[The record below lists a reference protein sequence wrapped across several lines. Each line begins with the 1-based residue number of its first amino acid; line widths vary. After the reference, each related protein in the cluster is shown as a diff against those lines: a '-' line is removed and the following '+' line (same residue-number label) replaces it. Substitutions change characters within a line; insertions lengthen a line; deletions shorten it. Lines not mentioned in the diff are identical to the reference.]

1 MVLLSLILILKQG
14 QNLTMFLIFFLYSI
28 CFASSSESEQY
39 LRWVETLDVV
49 AHPEPNYRYYS
60 EFSAQIAEK
69 IKEKPG
75 VISAFRA
82 GRTVENRSIWGFRVH
97 NPMHTPRYKILI
109 FAGLHPLEWVGTEA
123 TVDAL
128 LELVDHPPKYTEVVF
143 IPLFNVDRRY
153 VVQKDLIRGNRKYRR
168 SNAGG
173 EDLNREFEI
182 HREPVSPFRY
192 LFPNRYTVSTS
203 PLSQPESQALDRLAK
218 TENFDASI
226 SLHSFGGY
234 IYYPWAGRYKRTP
247 DWKEFHELALIM
259 KQAQPNPRPYRVKQ
273 LSHWY
278 FMFQVQGTELDHLY
292 GKYGIRSF
300 LIETTR
306 SGVPLWNLKERKDPF
321 RLYNPKDPSLDTL
334 RGKASILALIRY
346 YDQRLDNDQ

>member
-1 MVLLSLILILKQG
+1 
-14 QNLTMFLIFFLYSI
+14 MFIIFFLWSI
-28 CFASSSESEQY
+28 CFARPSESEQY
-39 LRWVETLDVV
+39 LRWVATLKIKE
-49 AHPEPNYRYYS
+49 HPEPNYRYYA
-60 EFSAQIAEK
+60 EFSKQIAEK

-75 VISAFRA
+75 VISAFRV

-97 NPMHTPRYKILI
+97 NPMEPPKYKILI

-128 LELVDHPPKYTEVVF
+128 LELVEHPPKQTEVVF
-143 IPLFNVDRRY
+143 VPLFNVDRRY
-153 VVQKDLIRGNRKYRR
+153 VVQKDLNREKRKYRR
-168 SNAGG
+168 SNSGG
-173 EDLNREFEI
+173 EDLNREFEF
-182 HREPVSPFRY
+182 HRDPVSPFQKVFPERY
-192 LFPNRYTVSTS
+192 EVSKS
-203 PLSQPESQALDRLAK
+203 PLSQPESQALDHLAK
-218 TENFDASI
+218 TEGFDASI

-234 IYYPWAGRYKRTP
+234 IYYPWAGRYERAP
-247 DWKEFHELALIM
+247 DWKEFHEIALIM

-292 GKYGIRSF
+292 GKYAIRSF

-306 SGVPLWNLKERKDPF
+306 SGVPIWNLKLRKDPF
-321 RLYNPKDPSLDTL
+321 RLYNPIDPSLDKK

-346 YDQRLDNDQ
+346 YDQGPSELE